1 VYLHAGGFTSGDKS
15 GDRKI
20 LSWLCSKGY
29 VAAGINYTLR
39 NQENPDANVY
49 TQSIEIKEAV
59 PKVIEEAEKHGC
71 LINEMAVAGGSAG
84 HTLAMLYAYRD
95 ADSSPVPVRLLFG
108 AVGPSG
114 FYTED
119 WDIYG
124 FDKNTEE
131 SQRGAAELSGV
142 MGGVKLTPEMIKDG
156 SYIEKLKPVSAV
168 MWIHEGTVPSVV
180 AYRKY
185 DKVQPFKGSRRLL
198 KAYRENKVDHQYFEC
213 SHSGH
218 GLQNDSKVYKEYME
232 TVEKYLKKYL
242 PVK

>member
-1 VYLHAGGFTSGDKS
+1 M
-15 GDRKI
+15 
-20 LSWLCSKGY
+20 SWLCSKGY

-108 AVGPSG
+108 
-114 FYTED
+114 
-119 WDIYG
+119 
-124 FDKNTEE
+124 
-131 SQRGAAELSGV
+131 V

-180 AYRKY
+180 AYGKY

>member
-1 VYLHAGGFTSGDKS
+1 M
-15 GDRKI
+15 
-20 LSWLCSKGY
+20 
-29 VAAGINYTLR
+29 AAGINYTLR

-131 SQRGAAELSGV
+131 SQRGGSGAV
-142 MGGVKLTPEMIKDG
+142 RRDG
-156 SYIEKLKPVSAV
+156 RRKINPGNDKRRF
-168 MWIHEGTVPSVV
+168 I
-180 AYRKY
+180 YRKIKTCLSSY
-185 DKVQPFKGSRRLL
+185 
-198 KAYRENKVDHQYFEC
+198 VD
-213 SHSGH
+213 
-218 GLQNDSKVYKEYME
+218 
-232 TVEKYLKKYL
+232 T
-242 PVK
+242 

>member
-1 VYLHAGGFTSGDKS
+1 
-15 GDRKI
+15 
-20 LSWLCSKGY
+20 
-29 VAAGINYTLR
+29 
-39 NQENPDANVY
+39 
-49 TQSIEIKEAV
+49 
-59 PKVIEEAEKHGC
+59 
-71 LINEMAVAGGSAG
+71 M
-84 HTLAMLYAYRD
+84 
-95 ADSSPVPVRLLFG
+95 
-108 AVGPSG
+108 
-114 FYTED
+114 
-119 WDIYG
+119 
-124 FDKNTEE
+124 
-131 SQRGAAELSGV
+131 

-180 AYRKY
+180 AYGKY